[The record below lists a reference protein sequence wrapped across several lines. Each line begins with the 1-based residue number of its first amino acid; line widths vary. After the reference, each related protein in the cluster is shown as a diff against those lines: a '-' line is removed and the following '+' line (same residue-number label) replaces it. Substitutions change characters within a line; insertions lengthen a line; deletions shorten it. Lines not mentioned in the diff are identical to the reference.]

1 MDLALA
7 FLLLAILPLRGMPLG
22 DAAPGGLRM
31 PPSPPPDA
39 LFPPPFAFP
48 FFPFLSKL
56 NALREPP
63 SPSPPPFRLFLIA
76 RTIPRTSGTS
86 AAPMP
91 MHTMGSRPPL
101 FCFDLVLVLVFLP
114 WDDGLRLPPAGGAS
128 TSSGILGP
136 RLGGLSFAMLAAR
149 KRRGRGVSAVAGRAR
164 VEGFSIRHG
173 G

>member
-1 MDLALA
+1 MLLRLRLRLLTLLPLLGLGLGG

-63 SPSPPPFRLFLIA
+63 R
-76 RTIPRTSGTS
+76 RRRRRS
-86 AAPMP
+86 AY
-91 MHTMGSRPPL
+91 S
-101 FCFDLVLVLVFLP
+101 
-114 WDDGLRLPPAGGAS
+114 
-128 TSSGILGP
+128 
-136 RLGGLSFAMLAAR
+136 
-149 KRRGRGVSAVAGRAR
+149 
-164 VEGFSIRHG
+164 
-173 G
+173 